1 MCPGAMQKRVY
12 FHREEAGAPHFTCL
26 VKLTVDDPRTL
37 AHLAELMSQQY
48 IARCAPTQPKSNEG

>member
-1 MCPGAMQKRVY
+1 MQKRVY

-37 AHLAELMSQQY
+37 AELAALTAQQY
-48 IARCAPTQPKSNEG
+48 TMRCAPNQPAVQCSPSR

>member
-1 MCPGAMQKRVY
+1 MQKRVY